1 MYIFILIY
9 IRYSKFITFCWNIW
23 LTSNFF
29 RKKYLIL
36 KFSIL
41 QVEIWQKYIAWER
54 SNPLRIEDHNL
65 LNKRVMFGFEQCL
78 LCLGHFPNIWYTAAS
93 HLQECARILAEKGV
107 KKRKYSQCSKIH
119 KKVQNIHEISFHK
132 KICKKV

>member
-1 MYIFILIY
+1 M
-9 IRYSKFITFCWNIW
+9 
-23 LTSNFF
+23 
-29 RKKYLIL
+29 
-36 KFSIL
+36 

-107 KKRKYSQCSKIH
+107 KKTKYSQCSKVH
-119 KKVQNIHEISFHK
+119 KKSATKIREITYRK
-132 KICKKV
+132 KKSAKKSNLTRQRTVCLKSTFFEIFSNDGTAL